1 VVLLSIGLFWLFRQ
15 CRNPKIRVKERWWL
29 VEAVLGTSIF
39 TMMLYNNPGFW
50 YARCAP
56 PCALPQRS
64 APAYAQALHCT
75 ARLRAALTRLCA
87 ALRVPARSGF
97 MAVVAGLRYGLALL
111 GVVPMP
117 REATLVI
124 ATESVTEHMGG
135 KFGKGGAGGGSAA
148 GGAGGVSRAAGG
160 KGGAANEMTPLLTGG
175 GGAGG
180 AMEGVR
186 AKPAAK
192 DDDRARPPPKQTLA
206 VTLLRSVL
214 TLSLSSPHTQ
224 ACTGLTTRATGWR
237 RS

>member
-1 VVLLSIGLFWLFRQ
+1 
-15 CRNPKIRVKERWWL
+15 
-29 VEAVLGTSIF
+29 
-39 TMMLYNNPGFW
+39 
-50 YARCAP
+50 
-56 PCALPQRS
+56 
-64 APAYAQALHCT
+64 
-75 ARLRAALTRLCA
+75 
-87 ALRVPARSGF
+87 

-117 REATLVI
+117 REAALVI
-124 ATESVTEHMGG
+124 ATESVTEHIAGG

-192 DDDRARPPPKQTLA
+192 DDDRARPPPTNPCGHSPALPFSL
-206 VTLLRSVL
+206 V
-214 TLSLSSPHTQ
+214 SLSQ